1 MTLDFREFGQQA
13 QALGLAVAVHVLAAL
28 FMVLG
33 TMNWVPFKRQE
44 PVGLLIE
51 AVMVD
56 TSMIQD
62 QRAEAQAAA
71 EREEM
76 REQRARELEQQR
88 EREQQRQQELEDQ
101 RREQQRVEQQRAEE
115 QRQQELEAQRK
126 REAEQRLEQL
136 RQERERK
143 LEEERIKQQRE
154 LEQLRAEREAAERDR
169 REAEERLKQIEAQRQ
184 REAEQQRLAAE
195 QEAQRVAAE
204 QQAFQAGRLATERDK
219 YMLAIQQVVTQ
230 NWLRPPTAEE
240 GLVCVVNVVQ
250 IPGGE
255 VISANI
261 GSPCNA
267 DPVTRRSIIAAV
279 ERAGTLPYRGF
290 EQVFERNIQFNFI
303 YDGN

>member
-1 MTLDFREFGQQA
+1 MTLNFREFGQQA

-28 FMVLG
+28 FVVLG
-33 TMNWVPFKRQE
+33 TINWTPFKRQE

-56 TSMIQD
+56 TGVLEE
-62 QRAEAQAAA
+62 QREAAQQAVQ
-71 EREEM
+71 REEM
-76 REQRARELEQQR
+76 REERARELEQQR
-88 EREQQRQQELEDQ
+88 ERERERQQELEEQ
-101 RREQQRVEQQRAEE
+101 RQQQAEE
-115 QRQQELEAQRK
+115 QRQQQLEEQRK
-126 REAEQRLEQL
+126 REAQDRLEQL

-154 LEQLRAEREAAERDR
+154 LDQLRAEREAAERER
-169 REAEERLKQIEAQRQ
+169 QLAEERLNQIEAQRQ

-195 QEAQRVAAE
+195 AEAQRQAE
-204 QQAFQAGRLATERDK
+204 QQREFQSGRLATERDK

-255 VISANI
+255 VISANV